1 MQIVKTAIRTK
12 TITVVDNTALVVPA
26 EATSLVVESADI
38 NVAEYGYGIILIKA
52 GTETGTAT
60 LDVKY
65 QVKDSNGNYYD
76 HTSATQVTAAGSSI
90 KTIAN
95 LDGETGRIVVTLGD
109 AAADAFAGVTVEFVI
124 KSR

>member
-1 MQIVKTAIRTK
+1 MQIVKTAIRSK
-12 TITVVDNTALVVPA
+12 SITIVDDDALVVPA
-26 EATSLVVESADI
+26 GETSFVVTSADI
-38 NVAEYGYGIILIKA
+38 NVAEYGYGVILIKA

-65 QVKDSNGNYYD
+65 QVKGLNGVYYD

-90 KTIAN
+90 KSISN
-95 LDGETGRIVVTLGD
+95 LDGEIGRIVVTLGD
-109 AAADAFAGVTVEFVI
+109 AATDAFANVNVEFVI